1 MDGGCK
7 CQVAKYTPL
16 SFPFRSSLSSRLV
29 SRDLPYLVFFPFVRI
44 AHLYMYR
51 SPSRF
56 VPTMPPAF
64 DKYALAECVRSLARR
79 ETTRKDQAAANKF
92 LCMLWS
98 LSSTN
103 ERTNER
109 TEVDKTREGL
119 KIVH

>member
-1 MDGGCK
+1 
-7 CQVAKYTPL
+7 
-16 SFPFRSSLSSRLV
+16 
-29 SRDLPYLVFFPFVRI
+29 
-44 AHLYMYR
+44 
-51 SPSRF
+51 
-56 VPTMPPAF
+56 MPPAF